1 MSSSL
6 WAMTVIMALGQ
17 NPYGGCQTCNNGGF
31 AGGAPVGVGGG
42 YYGGGPTGGGAY
54 GGGGATGG
62 GLYSTGMGLN
72 GYSGSNHD
80 TLLPYDS
87 QEAWMHGYF
96 QGIGAYSGTQY
107 FRPYNYKHVFSQAD
121 LSYRWGQT
129 HGMPYSQQWW
139 HRYQSRAALNPDAA
153 KMQLSQAQANYDM
166 EIARQRAWRDYQ
178 IEQARSAPPAN
189 YNYNYAAPNAPMNSA
204 PIYIDPA
211 TQAALEQQPGAR
223 AYVIP
228 ATPMQAF
235 PRSNEAPMIQ
245 EFNPQFAPNGPNL
258 R

>member
-153 KMQLSQAQANYDM
+153 KMQMSQAQANYDM

>member
-42 YYGGGPTGGGAY
+42 YYGGGAY

-87 QEAWMHGYF
+87 QETWMHGYF

>member
-87 QEAWMHGYF
+87 QETWMHGYF